1 MAIESQDATVEYGI
15 TTIGEVITVGGPGGS
30 ASIIDIS
37 HLGSSAVEKLLG
49 LPDEGQVTLECN
61 YVALDAGQ
69 IACRVAR
76 AARTSSEMVIT
87 LSDLST
93 LTFDAY
99 VMGFAISSGVTQQ
112 VKVSITLEIDGA
124 VAFGP

>member
-1 MAIESQDATVEYGI
+1 MAIESVGATISHDGDP
-15 TTIGEVITVGGPGGS
+15 IGEVITISGPGGS
-30 ASIIDIS
+30 ASIIDIT

-61 YVALDAGQ
+61 YVAADVGQ
-69 IACRVAR
+69 VSCRAAR
-76 AARTSSEMVIT
+76 AARTSAEVIIT
-87 LSDLST
+87 LSDAST

-99 VMGFAISSGVTQQ
+99 VMGFSISQGTSQQ

-124 VAFGP
+124 VAFG